1 MLYRSYKGEYGFRH
15 CVVASTWAFEAQG
28 PGSIPGGGASRA
40 RKEIE
45 LIQSAILLAAG
56 EGTRMKS
63 QNPKVLHSIAG
74 RTLIGHVIN
83 SLNSI
88 KPEELLVVVGSGREL
103 VEAELKKIAPDA
115 KAVFQSERLGTGH
128 AAQLALAESKAKGS
142 VLVLSG
148 DIPLI
153 SGQTLSEFVSAHK
166 DGKFTASVLTA
177 EIDDPTGYGRVIRGD
192 DDLFLR
198 IIEERDANEE
208 EKFIFEINSGIYL
221 FEIDALKSAIS
232 KLKNNNSQKELYL
245 TDVIEI
251 IRNDGGKVAAI
262 LNENFIE
269 TLGVND
275 RIQLA
280 EAAAIL
286 RDRINERH
294 MKNGVTILDPAT
306 TWIDDTVSIAED
318 VTILPGCSIT
328 GESAIA
334 SNAVIGPR
342 TTLHNC
348 AVNKGAKIIESNCT
362 GSEIGAD
369 ANVGP
374 FTFLRSGTILGN
386 ESKAGAFVEI
396 KNSQVG
402 TGSKVPHLSYVGDA
416 TIGNESNIGA
426 ATIFVNYDGENKHR
440 TEVGNYVKIGSDTM
454 LVAPVEIGDG
464 AYTAAGSVITEN
476 VPAGAMGVG
485 RAKQRNVLGWVLRK
499 RPNSKSA
506 EAAMKKENGGK

>member
-1 MLYRSYKGEYGFRH
+1 M
-15 CVVASTWAFEAQG
+15 
-28 PGSIPGGGASRA
+28 
-40 RKEIE
+40 
-45 LIQSAILLAAG
+45 IQSAILLAAG

-63 QNPKVLHSIAG
+63 ETPKVLHSIAG
-74 RTLIGHVIN
+74 RSLIGHVIN
-83 SLNSI
+83 SVNSL
-88 KPEELLVVVGSGREL
+88 KPTELLVVVGSGREL
-103 VEAELKKIAPDA
+103 VESELHRIAPDA
-115 KAVFQSERLGTGH
+115 KTIFQSERLGTGH
-128 AAQLALAESKAKGS
+128 AVQLALAESSSNGNI
-142 VLVLSG
+142 LVIAG

-153 SGQTLSEFVSAHK
+153 SGETLIEFATAHK
-166 DGKFTASVLTA
+166 NGKFTASVLTA
-177 EIDDPTGYGRVIRGD
+177 ELDDPTGYGRVIRGE
-192 DDLFLR
+192 DDLLLR
-198 IIEERDANEE
+198 IVE
-208 EKFIFEINSGIYL
+208 EKDASEDQKFLFEINSGIYL
-221 FEIDALKSAIS
+221 FDALALKGAIS
-232 KLKNNNSQKELYL
+232 KLKQNNAQNELYL

-262 LNENFIE
+262 LNEDSIE

-306 TWIDDTVSIAED
+306 TWIDDTVSIATD
-318 VTILPGCSIT
+318 VTILPGSSIT

-342 TTLHNC
+342 TTLHDC
-348 AVNKGAKIIESNCT
+348 AVNKGAKIIESNCS
-362 GSEIGAD
+362 GSEIGAA

-416 TIGNESNIGA
+416 TIGEETNIGA

-440 TEVGNYVKIGSDTM
+440 TEVGSHVKIGSDTM

-506 EAAMKKENGGK
+506 AAAKKKENGGK